1 MRRNCEQFNGVQN
14 EIAVLARM
22 LEETAKEVVESN
34 VMQEQINLA
43 REKM

>member
-1 MRRNCEQFNGVQN
+1 
-14 EIAVLARM
+14 M